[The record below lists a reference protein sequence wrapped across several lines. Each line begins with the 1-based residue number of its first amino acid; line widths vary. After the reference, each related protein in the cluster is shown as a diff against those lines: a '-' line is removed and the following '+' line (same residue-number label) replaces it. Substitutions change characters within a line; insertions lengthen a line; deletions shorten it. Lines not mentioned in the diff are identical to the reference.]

1 MLLIRNAKVM
11 TMAGQTYEKGDILI
25 DDEGLIAAVG
35 ERLPA
40 PDGTPCVEAEGL
52 TALPGFID
60 AHCHIGMFENGMGF
74 EGDDG
79 NEMTSAFRKPM
90 STV

>member
-52 TALPGFID
+52 I
-60 AHCHIGMFENGMGF
+60 
-74 EGDDG
+74 
-79 NEMTSAFRKPM
+79 
-90 STV
+90 